1 MTKNLLAVLTISL
14 AVTAP
19 GCLSEQQAAVSEAQD
34 EQEGEL
40 GVSQQAISG
49 NNYSWSQ
56 GPGITEKPMEL
67 SVNSF
72 CFLTR
77 IAGKFEGSGEWVRV
91 DRGGDR
97 WVIRGASEQQG
108 LSAQARCVP
117 SNGRSEGRVYSHTQ
131 TLRWDQGQPRVW
143 MGPTSDRVCFLMGVK
158 GNFNGAGER
167 VELSKEGGNWWLG
180 GSSATNDV
188 SAWAACL
195 LNGDGLQAGNYSW
208 YQGEPTLNTGLF
220 SHAWACGLT
229 KMQGHFQGSSEYV
242 QTLFTAR
249 PGGYQWALT
258 GGSQRQGVAGAMACA
273 F

>member
-1 MTKNLLAVLTISL
+1 MTKKWLTILTVSL
-14 AVTAP
+14 AITAS
-19 GCLSEQQAAVSEAQD
+19 GCMSEQQAAENEA
-34 EQEGEL
+34 EGEREGEL

-49 NNYSWSQ
+49 NNFSWSQ
-56 GPGITEKPMEL
+56 NQGGDTVMSL
-67 SVNSF
+67 TVNTF

-77 IAGKFEGSGEWVRV
+77 VSGKFEGPREWVRV
-91 DRGGDR
+91 
-97 WVIRGASEQQG
+97 E
-108 LSAQARCVP
+108 
-117 SNGRSEGRVYSHTQ
+117 RVYSHTQ

-143 MGPTSDRVCFLMGVK
+143 MGPTNNRVCFLMGVK

-167 VELSKEGGNWWLG
+167 VELSKEGGNWFLG

-195 LNGDGLQAGNYSW
+195 INGDGIQAGNYFW
-208 YQGEPTLNTGLF
+208 QQGEPTLNTGLF

-242 QTLFTAR
+242 QTLFTPRAG
-249 PGGYQWALT
+249 GGYQWALT